1 MMAPHLILLP
11 GLGADRRFLTRQLAD
26 FPDAIIPAWIPPEKR
41 ETLPHYAERMA
52 ALVSKQLDRPCIVG
66 GVSLGG
72 MVALEMARHLR
83 AGGGGGDGRI
93 EHGARAA
100 VLISSCTE
108 PSPVHPFLRFCEF
121 ALRPVPERVISW
133 SLFAAP
139 IVLGR
144 GGTIPREDRR
154 LLARMVREVPLSF
167 IRWGGRAVLEWSG
180 LRDSGIPIR
189 AIHGS
194 RDWVISP
201 RKVRPDVMVENGPH
215 VLNISHPREVNA
227 FLRDCLAAAT

>member
-1 MMAPHLILLP
+1 MTAPLVPQLILLP
-11 GLGADRRFLTRQLAD
+11 GLGADHRFLARQLEA
-26 FPDAIIPAWIPPEKR
+26 FPNAIVPAWIPPEKR

-52 ALVSKQLDRPCIVG
+52 AMVSPQLNRPCIVG

-83 AGGGGGDGRI
+83 AGS

-108 PSPVHPFLRFCEF
+108 PSPVNPFLRFSEF

-139 IVLGR
+139 LVLGR
-144 GGTIPREDRR
+144 GGSIAGEDRR
-154 LLARMVREVPLSF
+154 LLTRMVKEVPLSF
-167 IRWGGRAVLEWSG
+167 IRWGGRAVLEWRG
-180 LRDSGIPIR
+180 LPPNENAVPVR

-201 RKVRPDVMVENGPH
+201 RRVKPDVMIQNGPH
-215 VLNISHPREVNA
+215 VLNISHPKEVNA
-227 FLRDCLAAAT
+227 FLREALAAAA